1 MRTGSEDRAMPRSNT
16 QTERDAFG
24 PPMAGSFVL
33 HLAIAGSLILYVW
46 LAGRLHGNEWGNNA
60 PPGAI
65 QATLVSSAP
74 SIPLPQDTPPTPNVL
89 ATQTP
94 SPAPA
99 PPAPKAPPVP
109 IPDAIPIVAKQPKV
123 KPKKEKPQP
132 PSPKFAQAVPNQQN
146 RVRYGEAQ
154 ATQIPHATPGNPTP
168 ASPVNVNGGDFA
180 SKFPWYVSLITRK
193 VSEAWYRQEIDPSTP
208 YGNQVR
214 VMFTISRDGTVHDI
228 HVSQNSPSP
237 TLNSSSLRAVQRVD
251 SFGPLP
257 NQYTGSNVTVEYTFT
272 YDQPAH

>member
-1 MRTGSEDRAMPRSNT
+1 MPRDLI
-16 QTERDAFG
+16 QMERSDSFG
-24 PPMAGSFVL
+24 PPMAGSVVL
-33 HLAIAGSLILYVW
+33 HLAVAGSLILFAL

-89 ATQTP
+89 ATEKP

-109 IPDAIPIVAKQPKV
+109 IPDAVPIAAKQPKI
-123 KPKKEKPQP
+123 KPEKQKPQP
-132 PSPKFAQAVPNQQN
+132 PSPAHAQPVPNQQHRAN
-146 RVRYGEAQ
+146 YGEAQ
-154 ATQIPHATPGNPTP
+154 ATQIPHATQSNQTA

-193 VSEAWYRQEIDPSTP
+193 VSEAWYRQEIDHGTP
-208 YGNQVR
+208 FGSQVR
-214 VMFTISRDGTVHDI
+214 VLFTISRDGTVHAI
-228 HVSQNSPSP
+228 SVSAPSNSP
-237 TLNSSSLRAVQRVD
+237 TLNTSAQRAVQRVD

-257 NQYTGSNVTVEYTFT
+257 NQYAGSSVTVEYTFT
-272 YDQPAH
+272 YDQPSH